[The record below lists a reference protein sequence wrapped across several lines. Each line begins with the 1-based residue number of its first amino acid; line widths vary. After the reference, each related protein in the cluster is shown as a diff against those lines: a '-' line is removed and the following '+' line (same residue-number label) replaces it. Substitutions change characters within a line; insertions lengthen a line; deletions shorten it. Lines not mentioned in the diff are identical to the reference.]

1 LFEHKYD
8 YELEDVLK
16 ADRFVEKEGYWEGYR
31 KETLA
36 GYVLLSTQWTSNL
49 VGYSGKHME
58 TLVGMDTLGVI
69 TGVKLLFHSEPIVL
83 IGLKEKNYQTF
94 LTQYTGKDIRQE
106 FSLGKGV
113 SMDAVTGATV
123 TAVIQNAI
131 ILRSA
136 RKAAVKAGLIK
147 AYSGKKRKIK
157 KDRRVLSWSELLKT
171 GGMKNLKVTSR
182 DLEHG
187 DSDIYLDVYF
197 GVATVPSVGSNV
209 LGTKL
214 YDEVVKGLEEGEA
227 AILILSRGEG
237 SFKGSGFARGGI
249 FDRFN
254 ITQGDNTYVFRDRDY
269 RIITD
274 IKAGN
279 APEIREGGL
288 FIVRDKGFDPTS
300 PYSFNLVLPFREGGK
315 KEFRSFA
322 AEGGIPDEYLE

>member
-1 LFEHKYD
+1 
-8 YELEDVLK
+8 
-16 ADRFVEKEGYWEGYR
+16 
-31 KETLA
+31 
-36 GYVLLSTQWTSNL
+36 
-49 VGYSGKHME
+49 
-58 TLVGMDTLGVI
+58 
-69 TGVKLLFHSEPIVL
+69 
-83 IGLKEKNYQTF
+83 LKEKNYQTF
-94 LTQYTGKDIRQE
+94 LTQYTGKDIGQE

-157 KDRRVLSWSELLKT
+157 KDRRVLSWDELLKT
-171 GGMKNLKVTSR
+171 GGMKNIRVTSR
-182 DLEHG
+182 DLGRG
-187 DSDIYLDVYF
+187 DGDIYIDVYF

-209 LGTKL
+209 LGQKL
-214 YDEVVKGLEEGEA
+214 YQEFVGGLEEGETA
-227 AILILSRGEG
+227 MLVLSRGEG

-254 ITQGDNTYVFRDRDY
+254 IEQGNNTYVFRDRDY
-269 RIITD
+269 KIITD
-274 IKAGN
+274 IEARD

-300 PYSFNLVLPFREGGK
+300 PYVFNLVLPFREGGK
-315 KEFRSFA
+315 KEFRSFT
-322 AEGGIPDEYLE
+322 AEGGIPDEYLEQN